1 MVILMRFDIYHVYV
15 HISYSL
21 KIVCSIN
28 LQLQGRM
35 FDDKGFVY
43 FFNSLCPTYPK
54 NHIVPASITDED
66 IKSSAGFR
74 ALKRFPSVVWRYQQI
89 SCICPRNLSESLQ
102 NIAHVYH
109 ETKYCDTSLFFYL

>member
-1 MVILMRFDIYHVYV
+1 
-15 HISYSL
+15 
-21 KIVCSIN
+21 
-28 LQLQGRM
+28 M

-89 SCICPRNLSESLQ
+89 SCICLRNLSESLQ

-109 ETKYCDTSLFFYL
+109 ETEYCDTSFVFNL